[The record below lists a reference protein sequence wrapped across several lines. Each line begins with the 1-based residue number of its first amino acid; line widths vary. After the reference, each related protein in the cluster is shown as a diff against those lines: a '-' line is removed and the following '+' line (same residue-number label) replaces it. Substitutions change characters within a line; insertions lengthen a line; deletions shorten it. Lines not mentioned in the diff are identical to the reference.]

1 MLLDNVFCR
10 NKSAAVHEII
20 SSNVDPSCPDA
31 GVGCLAI
38 LTKWGLELRNNTE
51 TYDC

>member
-31 GVGCLAI
+31 GAGCMAV
-38 LTKWGLELRNNTE
+38 LTQWGFGLRNNTE